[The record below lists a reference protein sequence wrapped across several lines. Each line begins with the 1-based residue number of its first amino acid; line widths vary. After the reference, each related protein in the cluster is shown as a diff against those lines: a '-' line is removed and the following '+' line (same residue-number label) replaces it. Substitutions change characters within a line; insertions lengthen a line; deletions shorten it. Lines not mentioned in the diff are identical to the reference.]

1 MTTSAMSRDSDGEG
15 IAGAGAVQLRECW
28 CLLVFN
34 SGRKDMSRFY
44 DNLKCER

>member
-15 IAGAGAVQLRECW
+15 IAGAGAVKVRECW

-34 SGRKDMSRFY
+34 FGMKNMSRFY